1 MPRRLAVARHAEGTQ
16 PIGWVLIG
24 VLMGAAITFVALSH
38 ADWIK
43 RLPDPLKPAGT
54 VAIATAPAPARAPAP
69 TVQVAAAA
77 AQTAEVMPPVTP
89 TGSQTSTMA
98 AAPTAG
104 EEAQVAEDAAAAGMT
119 SHSAAAGANLN

>member
-1 MPRRLAVARHAEGTQ
+1 MPRRLAVARHAEGT
-16 PIGWVLIG
+16 PPMGWVLIG
-24 VLMGAAITFVALSH
+24 VLMGAAITFIALSH

-54 VAIATAPAPARAPAP
+54 VAIATLPAPARATAP

-98 AAPTAG
+98 AEPTAG

-119 SHSAAAGANLN
+119 SHASGARTDLN